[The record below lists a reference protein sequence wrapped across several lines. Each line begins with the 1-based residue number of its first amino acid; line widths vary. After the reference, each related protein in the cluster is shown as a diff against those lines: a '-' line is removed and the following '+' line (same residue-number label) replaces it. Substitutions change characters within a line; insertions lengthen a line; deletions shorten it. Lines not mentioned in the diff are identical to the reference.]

1 MAAGDSDVVADA
13 IADSKYAADISR
25 KMQVLHFYH
34 LASTVFACK
43 SVDVDHRV
51 K

>member
-25 KMQVLHFYH
+25 KMQVLHFFRQS
-34 LASTVFACK
+34 LIMLDERAFLSF
-43 SVDVDHRV
+43 
-51 K
+51 